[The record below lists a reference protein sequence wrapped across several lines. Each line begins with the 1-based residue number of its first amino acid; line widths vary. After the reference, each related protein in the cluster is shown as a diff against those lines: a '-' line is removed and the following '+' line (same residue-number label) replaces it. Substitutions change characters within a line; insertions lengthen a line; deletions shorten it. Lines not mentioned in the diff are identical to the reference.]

1 MNAKVFRKR
10 PVTIE
15 ALQLN
20 WENWNEVCEFAVV
33 GKLSE
38 GKSEGCYLDS
48 EGKQLQGHSTSEFLG
63 LLIPNKHGIVLAKE
77 GDFIIKT
84 TSGEIYPCSAEEF
97 EKNYEEDAIDQG
109 NQDEA
114 NSDDS
119 LKVSSEGPFEISLPN
134 GSVISPD
141 SPSST
146 PDELPETIVGEGSG
160 SLEQGNQDE

>member
-1 MNAKVFRKR
+1 MSVKFFKQR
-10 PVTIE
+10 PVVIQ
-15 ALQLN
+15 ALQMS
-20 WENWNEVCEFAVV
+20 WENWNAVCEFADV
-33 GKLSE
+33 GKLNE

-63 LLIPNKHGIVLAKE
+63 LLIPNKHGVVLAKE

-97 EKNYEEDAIDQG
+97 EKNYEEDVIDQG

-114 NSDDS
+114 NPDDS
-119 LKVSSEGPFEISLPN
+119 LKVSSDGPFEISLPN
-134 GSVISPD
+134 GSVISLD

-146 PDELPETIVGEGSG
+146 PDELPETLVGEGSG
-160 SLEQGNQDE
+160 SIDQGNQDE